1 MQEDMQLTD
10 QEEQLF
16 EKIRQ
21 LYGLE
26 SIEKA
31 IEFVIA
37 HGIQNQLQDIAERVV
52 QPRKS

>member
-1 MQEDMQLTD
+1 MHLTD
-10 QEEQLF
+10 QEEQVF

-21 LYGLE
+21 LHELE
-26 SIEKA
+26 TIEEA

-37 HGIQNQLQDIAERVV
+37 HGIQTKLQGIADRAV

>member
-1 MQEDMQLTD
+1 MQHAMHLTD

-21 LYGLE
+21 LYELE
-26 SIEKA
+26 TIEEA
-31 IEFVIA
+31 IEIVIA
-37 HGIQNQLQDIAERVV
+37 HGIQIKLQSIAERAV